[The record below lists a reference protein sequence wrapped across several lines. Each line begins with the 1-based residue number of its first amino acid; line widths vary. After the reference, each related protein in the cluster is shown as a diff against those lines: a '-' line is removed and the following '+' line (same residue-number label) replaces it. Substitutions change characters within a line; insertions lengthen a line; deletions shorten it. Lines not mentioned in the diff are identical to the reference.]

1 MEQHVLLEP
10 IKIGTRM
17 VPNRFAINA
26 MEGTDADEN
35 GNPSELTYKRY
46 EKYFEGGAGFIDLEA
61 ISCQSESVSSLHQL
75 LITKEN
81 EEPLRKFVH
90 HLKSINSD
98 NVFVFQLTHAGEVAN
113 PNISKVFRVTKE
125 ALPGYEHAEYIGED
139 KVEEIIQQLVDGAV
153 SAHNVGADGIDLK
166 LCAGYLG
173 SQILRPF
180 NKHDWKYGGSWKNR
194 KQFVIDLVTRIKE
207 AVNDPDFI
215 IGSKISLYEGFPGG
229 QGTMGPDSAVM
240 DLTESIDLIKT
251 LEELGASYI
260 LTTCG
265 APTHTLNLVK
275 PDKSAPYIAY
285 IGQYMQKVCRDN
297 LKPETVVI
305 GGGYSIFGNGHTPNF
320 DGVLPDKNSLIFW
333 GDKLIEDGVTDMV
346 ALGRQAL
353 RDPSIPRKL
362 AEDKMSEVKWCSA
375 CDKCSLLL
383 ISPEYTGCVT
393 DSYYAKKIPDALK
406 ALGIK

>member
-1 MEQHVLLEP
+1 MSEHALLRP
-10 IKIGTRM
+10 IKIGSKV
-17 VPNRFAINA
+17 VPNRIAINA

-61 ISCQSESVSSLHQL
+61 ISCQDECVSNLHQL

-81 EEPLRKFVH
+81 EEALKKFVS

-113 PNISKVFRVTKE
+113 PRISTAYRVTKE
-125 ALPGYEHAEYIGED
+125 ALPGYEHAVFIGED
-139 KVEEIIQQLVDGAV
+139 KVEEIMQQLVEGAV
-153 SAHNVGADGIDLK
+153 IAHNVGADGIDLK

-180 NKHDWKYGGSWKNR
+180 NKHEWKYGGSWENR

-229 QGTMGPDSAVM
+229 QGTMGCDSAVM

-265 APTHTLNLVK
+265 APTHTVNLVK
-275 PDKSAPYIAY
+275 PEKSAPYLAY

-297 LKPETVVI
+297 LKAETVVI
-305 GGGYSIFGNGHTPNF
+305 GGGYSIFRDGTTQNF
-320 DGVLPDKNSLIFW
+320 DGVSKEKNSLVYW
-333 GDKLIEDGVTDMV
+333 GDKLIEDGVTDMI
-346 ALGRQAL
+346 ALGRQSL
-353 RDPSIPRKL
+353 CDPSIPCKL
-362 AEDKMSEVKWCSA
+362 KEDKMDEVKWCSA
-375 CDKCSLLL
+375 CDNCSILL
-383 ISPEYTGCVT
+383 ISPEYTGCVR
-393 DSYYAKKIPDALK
+393 DPYYAKKVPLAK
-406 ALGIK
+406 EALGFK